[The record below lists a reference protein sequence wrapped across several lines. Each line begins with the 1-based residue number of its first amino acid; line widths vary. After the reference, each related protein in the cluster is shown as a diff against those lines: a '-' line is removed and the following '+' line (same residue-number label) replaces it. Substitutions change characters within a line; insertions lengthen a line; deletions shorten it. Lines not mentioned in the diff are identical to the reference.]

1 MEINLIGV
9 PIYYG
14 CDKKG
19 VEDGPKVLRE
29 NKIVSIL
36 ESDKNEIYDLGD
48 IYIDNSIEREAFKNG
63 VNAKYIDEIVSINT
77 NLAHKVYS
85 ALCSGGFPL
94 VIGGDHALAAG
105 SISGVAKYFRE
116 DLAVIWVDAHGDMN
130 TFETSPSG
138 NVHGMPLAALF
149 GVGDKCLTD
158 IYFKG
163 VKVKKENVFVI
174 GARDLDMGELDLIN
188 EFGLNVWT
196 MDRIKEIG
204 VGGVCI
210 ELYKCLEKNGI
221 KNIHLSFD
229 IDSIDPSI
237 MKGTGT
243 PVEDGLNM
251 DEAKVI
257 LNRIFETR
265 LVKSM
270 DFVEF
275 NPQLD
280 KSGETTK
287 RCIEIMETLKTL
299 I

>member
-1 MEINLIGV
+1 MDINLIGV
-9 PIYYG
+9 PLYYG

-19 VEDGPKVLRE
+19 VQEGPRVLRE
-29 NKIVSIL
+29 NGIAEIL
-36 ESDKNEIYDLGD
+36 RTEENKVYDLGD
-48 IYIDNSIEREAFKNG
+48 IYIDNSIEKEAFCAG
-63 VNAKYIDEIVSINT
+63 VNAKYINEIVSINN

-85 ALCSGGFPL
+85 ALSAGGFPL

-105 SISGVAKYFRE
+105 SISGVAKYFKD

-138 NVHGMPLAALF
+138 NVHGMPLSALF
-149 GVGDKCLTD
+149 GVGDKSLTD

-163 VKVKKENVFVI
+163 VKVKKENVFII
-174 GARDLDMGELDLIN
+174 GARDLDSGEVDLIN
-188 EFGLNVWT
+188 ELDLKVWT
-196 MDRIKEIG
+196 MDRIKEVGIG
-204 VGGVCI
+204 SVCV
-210 ELYKCLEKNGI
+210 ELYKCLENRGI

-229 IDSIDPSI
+229 IDSIDPLL

-243 PVEDGLNM
+243 PVPNGINM
-251 DEAKVI
+251 DEAKTI

-275 NPQLD
+275 NPMLD
-280 KSGETTK
+280 KSGLTTK
-287 RCIEIMETLKTL
+287 MCIELMETLKTL